1 MSEMSVVASV
11 TLMSVVSM
19 MALITLKSAIALIG
33 TGTGTVMSLISDA
46 LAGLENHDVG
56 VSMMGLGNCE
66 AYDGLDDGYAR
77 CP

>member
-1 MSEMSVVASV
+1 MSEMSVIASV

-19 MALITLKSAIALIG
+19 MALITLKSAIALI
-33 TGTGTVMSLISDA
+33 GTGTVMSLISDA